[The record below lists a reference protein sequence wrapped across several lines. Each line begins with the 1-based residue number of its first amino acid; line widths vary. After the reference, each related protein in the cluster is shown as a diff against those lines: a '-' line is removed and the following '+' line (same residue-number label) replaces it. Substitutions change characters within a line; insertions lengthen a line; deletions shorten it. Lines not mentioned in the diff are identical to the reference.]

1 MKYGL
6 IKEEKCIC
14 YGNNDSGKWQ
24 GNIEHKEIKRYATDD
39 KGELMLDK
47 DGNKI
52 VVGVEKVR
60 LTADEMI
67 AKYSLKT
74 IVTPPTFNGNYQDY
88 NFVEEAGR
96 IVIAD
101 LKTEIKTE
109 REKATLKAEIS
120 RLKGLISATD
130 YKVIKYAEAVSLS
143 LDKPYT
149 AEEMTELA
157 IERQGYRTQINE
169 LELQL

>member
-1 MKYGL
+1 MNYGL
-6 IKEEKCIC
+6 IKDGKCIC
-14 YGNNDSGKWQ
+14 YGNDDLDKWQ
-24 GNIEHKEIKRYATDD
+24 GKINYFG
-39 KGELMLDK
+39 GE
-47 DGNKI
+47 
-52 VVGVEKVR
+52 R
-60 LTADEMI
+60 LTTAEMI
-67 AKYSLKT
+67 DKYKLKPL
-74 IVTPPTFNGNYQDY
+74 ITPQDFSGSYADY
-88 NFVEEAGR
+88 NFVEEVER

-101 LKTEIKTE
+101 LKAEIKTE

-169 LELQL
+169 LRLKL